1 MSQILFDILN
11 APLNSPL
18 ILALSVAYLIVAS
31 IRAYDVRLIQAKEK
45 GFYSGVA
52 QRAEGR
58 SLPQWVTAIYWL
70 GWIILL
76 ALLIL
81 NWPYALA
88 LYVALFVLRVLP
100 VLERLGWLLMSS
112 FLRK

>member
-1 MSQILFDILN
+1 MLDEPCPKGVPFGHTIKPTHKTMSQILFDILN

-58 SLPQWVTAIYWL
+58 SPSKA
-70 GWIILL
+70 
-76 ALLIL
+76 
-81 NWPYALA
+81 PRE
-88 LYVALFVLRVLP
+88 RVR
-100 VLERLGWLLMSS
+100 RL
-112 FLRK
+112 